1 MRKLMSGGSGG
12 RPISMPLYVYKLYTD
27 GHEEMIRGVKLRGV
41 NARSLKDILA
51 AGDDRNRLDY
61 LENGAAFAQVGAG
74 GYTAEVTV
82 VAPSILVDDLEL
94 TKMEDE
100 LPKLPIA
107 PSPMMSDTA
116 LPGVASNAP
125 AKAAANA
132 SSTAR

>member
-1 MRKLMSGGSGG
+1 
-12 RPISMPLYVYKLYTD
+12 MPLYVYKLYTD

-51 AGDDRNRLDY
+51 AGDDQNRLDY
-61 LENGAAFAQVGAG
+61 LENGATFAQVGAG
-74 GYTAEVTV
+74 GYTSEVSV

-107 PSPMMSDTA
+107 PSPMLTETA
-116 LPGVASNAP
+116 LPGVASTASS
-125 AKAAANA
+125 KAANA
-132 SSTAR
+132 PTAR